1 MSGFHVLWRI
11 EIEKWSR
18 ENETGTG
25 EKTKSDYA
33 AKAVDSCGITPFGCF
48 GGSDNLF
55 LGKRKRLRGES
66 DQGRPEIPEV
76 SGIERCKSH

>member
-18 ENETGTG
+18 ENETGAG

-48 GGSDNLF
+48 GGSVFVEPKRF
-55 LGKRKRLRGES
+55 LTPRKIRYAAYRS
-66 DQGRPEIPEV
+66 P
-76 SGIERCKSH
+76 SK